1 MSAASCEILW
11 ADDERF
17 HLQGFICML
26 EMREFTVRRA
36 YTVKEAKETIAAK
49 PPALVII
56 DVMMPSGEPDD
67 DVETHGGFR
76 SGVALAKWIA
86 QNHPTVPFLGCS
98 AVPDPEVVGFFR
110 TYGAGF
116 IGKRLPPDELLH
128 AIQRAISKDRLPVA
142 ETMNVFIVHG
152 HDEIA
157 KLELKNYVQNVLG
170 FPEPIILHERPSLGR
185 TIIEKFEDEA
195 GRATV
200 VFVLMTPDDKAGVA
214 KDGNNKR
221 RRARQNV
228 IFEMGYFVGV
238 LGRKSGRV
246 LLLHKGPLE
255 LPSDLNGVVYID
267 ISNGIAAAG
276 EDIRKELQQII
287 EA

>member
-1 MSAASCEILW
+1 MSPASREIVW
-11 ADDERF
+11 ADDEPF
-17 HLQGFICML
+17 YLQPFIDML
-26 EMREFTVRRA
+26 EMRGFTVRQPH
-36 YTVKEAKETIAAK
+36 TVKEAKETIAAK
-49 PPALVII
+49 PPALAII

-76 SGVALAKWIA
+76 SGVVLAKWIA
-86 QNHPTVPFLGCS
+86 QNHPTLPFLGRS
-98 AVPDPEVVGFFR
+98 VAADREVVEFFQ

-116 IGKRLPPDELLH
+116 IEKPLSRGKLLH
-128 AIQRAISKDRLPVA
+128 TIERAISEDGPPVA
-142 ETMNVFIVHG
+142 ETMNVFIVYG

-170 FPEPIILHERPSLGR
+170 FPEPVILHERPSLGR

-195 GRATV
+195 ERATV
-200 VFVLMTPDDKAGVA
+200 VFVLITPDDKAGVA

-276 EDIRKELQQII
+276 EDIRRELEQVMG
-287 EA
+287 A